1 MSTEPVAENGDSQM
15 PSLPLPPGARG
26 PLEPLPLGVPAPGLG
41 DRLVIAEGVLI
52 KAAGVADDVLDAFHR
67 PAEAVRD
74 PATKAAG
81 ELAGWESAA
90 ALRTS
95 LKNWENQAKTV
106 EGWLARI
113 SESLRAS
120 SHTYTGTEQ
129 GIEQQFSALRGLK

>member
-1 MSTEPVAENGDSQM
+1 MSKDPSAESGDA
-15 PSLPLPPGARG
+15 PLLPLPPGARG

-41 DRLVIAEGVLI
+41 DRLVIAEGVLVR
-52 KAAGVADDVLDAFHR
+52 AAGVADEVFDAFR
-67 PAEAVRD
+67 GPAGSVREPAV
-74 PATKAAG
+74 KAAG

-95 LKNWENQAKTV
+95 LKYWEDQARSA

-120 SHTYTGTEQ
+120 SHAYSGTDQ
-129 GIEQQFSALRGLK
+129 GIEQQFSALRRLK